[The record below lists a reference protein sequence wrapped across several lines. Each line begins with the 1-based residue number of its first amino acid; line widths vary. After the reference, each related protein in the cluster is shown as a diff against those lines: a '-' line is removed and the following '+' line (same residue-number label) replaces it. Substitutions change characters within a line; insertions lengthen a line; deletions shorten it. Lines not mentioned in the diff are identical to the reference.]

1 MLHFTVLSNTTWEWK
16 RQGRWQCL
24 INMGLRYSPNVHSL
38 PIVCQVQE
46 FPRVYCGDMAV
57 LRKSVEQLKFVSSIR
72 KPSEIKILCA
82 TNFIMS
88 TAMTIQKTKW
98 MSHVLVDLTHD
109 TQEL

>member
-46 FPRVYCGDMAV
+46 FPCVYCGDMAV
-57 LRKSVEQLKFVSSIR
+57 LRKSVEQLKFVSSVR
-72 KPSEIKILCA
+72 KPSRDK
-82 TNFIMS
+82 NFVCYKLRHECWYDNPKDQMDEPH
-88 TAMTIQKTKW
+88 TGR
-98 MSHVLVDLTHD
+98 SHS
-109 TQEL
+109 